1 MPTNQEDYHMT
12 SNLHC
17 PKFIHE
23 FIIFAIRSRGRR
35 INKENDSGE
44 EKQFLEIYRVIYEE

>member
-1 MPTNQEDYHMT
+1 MPTNQEDYQMR

-23 FIIFAIRSRGRR
+23 LIIFAINSRGRR
-35 INKENDSGE
+35 INKENDRGE
-44 EKQFLEIYRVIYEE
+44 EKQFLEIYIFIYVI

>member
-1 MPTNQEDYHMT
+1 MPTKQEDYQMR

-23 FIIFAIRSRGRR
+23 FIIFAISSRGRG

-44 EKQFLEIYRVIYEE
+44 EKQFLEIYIFIYVI